1 MNLMHKLIADHLL
14 DGELS
19 PNSEILLRVDQTL
32 TEDATGLTAYL
43 QFEALGLPLAPGLQ
57 AVSLVDHGTPQVR
70 SENAADHHYLRTMAA
85 RYGLCYSPPGSGIC
99 HLLFL
104 AHFARPGALLLGAD
118 SHTPTAGAIGSVA
131 IGAGGLEV
139 AVAMATSR
147 YHVRMP
153 AIVGIELS
161 GELRPWVSAKDVIL
175 ELLRRLGTRWGVGKA
190 AEFTGPGVA
199 TLSVSERA
207 TIASVGAELELTT
220 SIFPA
225 DEQVRRYLVAQD
237 READFRRLSPDPD
250 ATYDEQVRL
259 DLSTIEPLVAL
270 PGSPGNVVPV
280 REVAGTLVDQ
290 AIVGSCTNGSYEDLA
305 LVARMLRGQRVPPHV
320 TLALTPGTRQV
331 YHLLA
336 TSGELGDL
344 VAAGVRI
351 LEPCCGP
358 CLGLVLEPP
367 AGAVSLRTYPRNF
380 PGRSG
385 VVGDQVY
392 LCSPAVAAA
401 SALAGVITDPRDL
414 GIPPHIEP
422 PSRYPDVYEI
432 VPPPADRATV
442 EIVRGPHHTP
452 LPGVT
457 PLSDELQGR
466 VLIVLG
472 DDITTDHIMPA
483 KPETIA
489 ACANIMAM
497 GDLTFSRIDPSFPA
511 RAREWGGGFFVAGH
525 NYGLGSSREHA
536 VQGPLVLGLRAV
548 VAKSYARIHQANL
561 VNFGILPLIFADPTA
576 YDRIRVG
583 DEWELTGLHE
593 CLYTGRPLSI
603 RNRTQDV
610 TFDATYELTPRQVQ
624 ILLAGGLL
632 NYARHKPFQLRMP
645 LPHMQPSPVDY

>member
-1 MNLMHKLIADHLL
+1 MNLIHKIIADHLL
-14 DGELS
+14 DGEPS
-19 PNSEILLRVDQTL
+19 PNSEILLHVDQTL
-32 TEDATGLTAYL
+32 TEDATGLTTYL
-43 QFEALGLPLAPGLQ
+43 QFEALGLPLALGLQ
-57 AVSLVDHGTPQVR
+57 AVSLVDHGALQTRP
-70 SENAADHHYLRTMAA
+70 ENAADHHYLRTMAA
-85 RYGLCYSPPGSGIC
+85 HHGLCYSQPGSGIC

-118 SHTPTAGAIGSVA
+118 SHTPAAGAVGSVA

-139 AVAMATSR
+139 AVAMATSS
-147 YHVRMP
+147 YYVRMP
-153 AIVGIELS
+153 AVVGIELS
-161 GELRPWVSAKDVIL
+161 GQLCPWVSAKDVIL

-190 AEFTGPGVA
+190 AEFIGPGVA
-199 TLSVSERA
+199 TLSVSERV
-207 TIASVGAELELTT
+207 TITAVGAELELTT

-225 DEQVRRYLVAQD
+225 DEQVRRYLIAQG
-237 READFRRLSPDPD
+237 RAADFCHLSPDPD

-259 DLSTIEPLVAL
+259 DLSTVEPLIAL

-280 REVAGTLVDQ
+280 REVAGTPVDQ
-290 AIVGSCTNGSYEDLA
+290 AIVGSCTSGSYEDLA
-305 LVARMLRGQRVPPHV
+305 LVARMLRGRRVPPHL
-320 TLALTPGTRQV
+320 TLAVTPGTRQV

-336 TSGELGDL
+336 ASGELGDL
-344 VAAGVRI
+344 IAAGVHI

-358 CLGLVLEPP
+358 CLGMVLRPP

-414 GIPPHIEP
+414 GIPLHVEP

-432 VPPPADRATV
+432 VPPPADRATI
-442 EIVRGPHHTP
+442 EIIRGPHHTS
-452 LPGVT
+452 LPVVT
-457 PLSDELQGR
+457 PLPDELRGR

-472 DDITTDHIMPA
+472 DGITTDHIMPA

-489 ACANIMAM
+489 ACANVAAM
-497 GDLTFSRIDPSFPA
+497 GDLTFSRIDPAFSV
-511 RAREWGGGFFVAGH
+511 RARDWDGGFIVAGH

-561 VNFGILPLIFADPTA
+561 VNFGILPLIFVDPTA
-576 YDRIRVG
+576 YDSIRVG
-583 DEWELTGLHE
+583 HEWEIVGLRE
-593 CLYTGRPLSI
+593 CLYTGCPVSV
-603 RNRTQDV
+603 RNLTQGV
-610 TFDATYELTPRQVQ
+610 VFDATYELTPHQIQV
-624 ILLAGGLL
+624 LFAGGLL
-632 NYARHKPFQLRMP
+632 NYARNE
-645 LPHMQPSPVDY
+645 VGEYA

>member
-1 MNLMHKLIADHLL
+1 MNLMRKLIAEHLL
-14 DGELS
+14 EGELS
-19 PNSEILLRVDQTL
+19 PGSEIVLRVDQTL

-57 AVSLVDHGTPQVR
+57 AASLVDHGALQVR
-70 SENAADHHYLRTMAA
+70 PENATDHHYLRTMAA
-85 RYGLCYSPPGSGIC
+85 RYGLYYSPPGNGIC

-104 AHFARPGALLLGAD
+104 AHFARPGALLVGAD
-118 SHTPTAGAIGSVA
+118 SHTPTAGAVGSVA

-139 AVAMATSR
+139 AVAMATAR

-153 AIVGIELS
+153 AIVGIELTHQ
-161 GELRPWVSAKDVIL
+161 LRPWVSAKDVIL

-190 AEFTGPGVA
+190 TEFTGPGSA
-199 TLSVSERA
+199 TLSVPERA
-207 TIASVGAELELTT
+207 TITSVGAELEVTT

-225 DEQVRRYLVAQD
+225 DEQVRRYLTAQG
-237 READFRRLSPDPD
+237 READFRPLGPDPD
-250 ATYDEQVRL
+250 ATYDEQIQL
-259 DLSTIEPLVAL
+259 DLSTIEPLIAL
-270 PGSPGNVVPV
+270 PSSPGNVVPV
-280 REVAGTLVDQ
+280 REVAGTPVDQ
-290 AIVGSCTNGSYEDLA
+290 AIIGSCTNGSYEDLA
-305 LVARMLRGQRVPPHV
+305 LVARMLRGRRVPPHV
-320 TLALTPGTRQV
+320 TLAVTPGTRQV

-336 TSGELGDL
+336 TSGELDDL
-344 VAAGVRI
+344 IAAGARI

-358 CLGLVLEPP
+358 CLGLVLQPP

-414 GIPPHIEP
+414 GTPPRVEP

-432 VPPPADRATV
+432 VPPPTDRAAV
-442 EIVRGPHHTP
+442 EIIHGPHHTP
-452 LPGVT
+452 LPAVT
-457 PLSDELQGR
+457 PLPDRLQGR
-466 VLIVLG
+466 VLIILD

-489 ACANIMAM
+489 ACANVAAM
-497 GDLTFSRIDPSFPA
+497 GDLTFSRIDPGFPA
-511 RAREWGGGFFVAGH
+511 RAREWGGGFIVAGH

-561 VNFGILPLIFADPTA
+561 VNFGILPLIFVDPTA
-576 YDRIRVG
+576 HDRIQVG
-583 DEWELTGLHE
+583 DEWEIVGLHE
-593 CLYTGRPLSI
+593 CLRTGCPVSI
-603 RNRTQDV
+603 HDRTQDI
-610 TFDATYELTPRQVQ
+610 TCDATYDLTPRQVQ

-632 NYARHKPFQLRMP
+632 NHARNRGDKHE
-645 LPHMQPSPVDY
+645 